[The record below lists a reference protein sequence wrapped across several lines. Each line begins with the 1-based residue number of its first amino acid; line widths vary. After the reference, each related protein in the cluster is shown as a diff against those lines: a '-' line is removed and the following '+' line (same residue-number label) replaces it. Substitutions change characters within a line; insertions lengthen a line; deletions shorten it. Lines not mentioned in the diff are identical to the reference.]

1 MRILTFNV
9 NGIRSLHS
17 KSKKGEKGCAEEG
30 NCLNTLIQE
39 QSPDILCLQEIR
51 CQNTKELEKYQGTH
65 PYLYTNHSAAKAGY
79 SGTAI
84 LSRTKPIQV
93 FKDFLAYPDAVPTA
107 DRERDLFRE
116 GRMLTA
122 EFDTVFVICVY
133 TPNAKEKLAR
143 IDERLLWDTCFQTY
157 IQHLLNKGKEVIV
170 CGDLNCAHNEI
181 DIFDPKNHKA
191 SAGFSDA
198 ERNSFSRLL
207 REARLSD
214 SYRLLH
220 PQEVKYTFWSNFF
233 KSREKGRGWRID
245 YILVSSGLLDK
256 LSFADCLNEYF
267 GSDHCPVLTE
277 LSL

>member
-9 NGIRSLHS
+9 NGIRSLHG
-17 KSKKGEKGCAEEG
+17 KSKKGEKGCPVEE
-30 NCLNTLIQE
+30 NCLKNLIRDE
-39 QSPDILCLQEIR
+39 SPDILCLQEIR
-51 CQNTKELEKYQGTH
+51 CQNTKELDAYKTSH

-84 LSRTKPIQV
+84 LSRLKPIQI
-93 FKDFLAYPDAVPTA
+93 FKDFLAYPDAVPDA
-107 DRERDLFRE
+107 DRGRDLFRE
-116 GRMLTA
+116 GRLLTA
-122 EFDTVFVICVY
+122 EFETVFVLCVY
-133 TPNAKEKLAR
+133 TPNAKDKLAR

-157 IQHLLNKGKEVIV
+157 IQHLLSKGKEVIV

-181 DIFDPKNHKA
+181 DIFDPKNHRG

-198 ERNSFSRLL
+198 ERDSFGRLL

-220 PQEVKYTFWSNFF
+220 PNEVKYTFWSNFF

-245 YILVSSGLLDK
+245 YILVSSGLQDK
-256 LSFADCLNEYF
+256 LSSADCLNEYY

-277 LSL
+277 VEL